1 MANITNRVANV
12 ICRCPVSKATVRF
25 LARLVPVLVIVSG
38 WALAPA
44 AHAAATAVT
53 VSLSPTSIVAN
64 GTSTTV
70 ATATVTD
77 ATPPAAGDVV
87 VFSSSDTGEKI
98 SATTFTAP
106 NIYRATITSSTIIGT
121 PTITATDTSVTPNV
135 SGTTTLTQ
143 TAGPAATVT
152 VALSPSSIAA
162 NGTSTTTATATVTDA
177 EGHPLTGET
186 GVVFSSSD
194 SGEKISATAPGTTA
208 GTYSATITSST
219 TPGNPTITATD
230 VAVLGMQVLTQTGP
244 AAHVALQLNPST
256 ILANGSSI
264 TTATATVTDAV
275 GHLLPSET
283 VVFSS
288 TDSGEK
294 ISPATPGTTT
304 GTYTA
309 TIRSSTTI
317 GTPTITVTDGAAS
330 AQQSLVQAAGVPT
343 IVTVHLN
350 PSSIAADGVSTTSA
364 TATVTDAQGHPISS
378 DSVVFASS
386 DPGQFFGVVAN
397 HGNGTYSVQ
406 IRSSTTPGPSTITA
420 TDAYGPT
427 GQATLGQTAG
437 PSNTTLVASAST
449 LVTNEPVT
457 LFAAVGASAGS
468 PSGTITFKNGG
479 VPIAH
484 CSAVVITPT
493 SSAATCQTSF
503 AAASSTK
510 QISAVFTPNAT
521 STAPGSIGAI
531 TLTVRPDISA
541 VSLQAAT
548 IQTVGQRATYT
559 AVVTPA
565 TSPFG
570 PVLPS
575 GGVEFLDGGKPLPSC
590 LSTAVINGRASCT
603 LTYGARGNHRIT
615 ARYGGDPN
623 FDGST
628 SAASTITVVP
638 APVRV
643 LGVLTPAMQWTFR
656 YTPGYTSVVALVLSG
671 ASTSATVAIGCR
683 GRGCPFAT
691 RKMAVAKPRRCGQKG
706 QRACPMSGSIDL
718 APSFRHRRLYVGARL
733 TVVISR
739 PNWIGKYYAF
749 TIRARRG
756 PSIQITC
763 VGPGHNQPGVGCS
776 T

>member
-12 ICRCPVSKATVRF
+12 ICRCPASTATVRF
-25 LARLVPVLVIVSG
+25 LARLIPVLVIVSG

-64 GTSTTV
+64 GASTTV

-77 ATPPAAGDVV
+77 ATPPAAGDTVG
-87 VFSSSDTGEKI
+87 FSSSDTGEKI

-106 NIYRATITSSTIIGT
+106 NIYKATITSSTIVGT
-121 PTITATDTSVTPNV
+121 PTITAKDMSVTPNV
-135 SGTTTLTQ
+135 SGTATLTQ

-162 NGTSTTTATATVTDA
+162 NGTSPTTATATVTDA
-177 EGHPLTGET
+177 QGHPLTGQT

-208 GTYSATITSST
+208 GTYTATITSST

-230 VAVLGMQVLTQTGP
+230 GAVIGMQVLTQTG
-244 AAHVALQLNPST
+244 AAAKVALQLTPST
-256 ILANGSSI
+256 ILADGISI
-264 TTATATVTDAV
+264 TTATATVTDIV

-283 VVFSS
+283 VAFSS
-288 TDSGEK
+288 SDSGDQ
-294 ISPATPGTTT
+294 IIATTNAGN

-309 TIRSSTTI
+309 KIRSSTTV
-317 GTPTITVTDGAAS
+317 GTPTITAKDGTQSGTAS
-330 AQQSLVQAAGVPT
+330 LNQTVGAPAT
-343 IVTVHLN
+343 VTVHLN
-350 PSSIAADGVSTTSA
+350 PNSIAANGISTTDA
-364 TATVTDAQGHPISS
+364 TATVTDPQGHPLST
-378 DSVVFASS
+378 DTVVFSSS
-386 DPGQFFGVVAN
+386 DPGQFFGQVSN
-397 HGNGTYSVQ
+397 LGNGTYSVQ

-420 TDAYGPT
+420 RDSYGLT

-449 LVTNEPVT
+449 LVTNETVT

-468 PSGTITFKNGG
+468 PSGTITFKNGAA
-479 VPIAH
+479 PIAN
-484 CSAVVITPT
+484 CVGILITPS

-531 TLTVRPDISA
+531 TLTVRPDITA

-548 IQTVGQRATYT
+548 TQTVGQRATYT

-590 LSTAVINGRASCT
+590 LSAAVINGRASCT
-603 LTYGARGNHRIT
+603 LTYGARGSHRIT

-628 SAASTITVVP
+628 SAVSTITVVP

-671 ASTSATVAIGCR
+671 TSTSATVAIGCH

-691 RKMAVAKPRRCGQKG
+691 HRMSVAKPRRCGQKG
-706 QRACPMSGSIDL
+706 QRACPASGSIDL
-718 APSFRHRRLYVGARL
+718 APPFRNRHLYVGVRL

-756 PSIQITC
+756 PRIQITC